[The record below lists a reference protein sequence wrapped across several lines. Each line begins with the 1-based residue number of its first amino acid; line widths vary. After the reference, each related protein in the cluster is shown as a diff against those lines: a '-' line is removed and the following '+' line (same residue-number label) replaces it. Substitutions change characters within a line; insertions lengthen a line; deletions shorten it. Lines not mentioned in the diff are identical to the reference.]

1 MSDVV
6 NYGSAFGGIVAPQVT
21 YKDFTVAPDDATDT
35 SGYDFENLT
44 KALEYV
50 KQTGSQKYQSF
61 GVRLVL
67 GDGNFSWNRSDIL
80 REGLWYNSPN
90 IYHAILEYVNL
101 HIIGNGED
109 NTTLDFKNGSWD
121 MCLVYSNMQ
130 WTGLKVTSTDSK
142 GYIAIDGMYS
152 RLGIYDS
159 HCIDIIPYAHIQAN
173 YYIDDDTTMEY
184 VNYTTTSG
192 VSLFS
197 STIISRA
204 TYVNADGGCAV
215 DYGGLFI
222 GFSSKGAKIRN
233 DALLPNS
240 IDNENNRF
248 IDLDSKNP
256 ITMME
261 AVSDTDGRPD
271 DPKTGQPHFDTDLGL
286 PIWYNGSDWVD
297 ATGAVV

>member
-6 NYGSAFGGIVAPQVT
+6 NYGSAFGGIVAPQVS

-67 GDGNFSWNRSDIL
+67 GDGTFSWNESDIL
-80 REGLWYNSPN
+80 KNGLWYSSPN
-90 IYHAILEYVNL
+90 TSHAILEYVNL

-109 NTTLDFKNGSWD
+109 NTTLDFKNSSWE
-121 MCLVYSNMQ
+121 MYLFYANMQ
-130 WTGLKVTSTDSK
+130 WTGLKVTSTGSR
-142 GYIAIDGMYS
+142 GYIAIDGVYS
-152 RLGIYDS
+152 RLGIYNS
-159 HCIDIIPYAHIQAN
+159 HCIDIIPYARIQAN
-173 YYIDDDTTMEY
+173 YYMNSGVTMEY
-184 VNYTTTSG
+184 VNHTSND
-192 VSLFS
+192 SICLLS
-197 STIISRA
+197 STLFSRA
-204 TYVNADGGCAV
+204 TYVNNGGCYVAA
-215 DYGGLFI
+215 GGLLI
-222 GFSSKGAKIRN
+222 GYSSKGIKTRTNI
-233 DALLPNS
+233 LLPNS
-240 IDNENNRF
+240 VDNENNRF
-248 IDLDSKNP
+248 IDLDSTNP